1 MGGMYMGQHSITVG
15 DVEVTITNAEK
26 LLWKGITKA
35 DYLNYLAKISP
46 LMLPFLHNKPLTVIR
61 YPDGIM
67 GEAFYQRNCPE
78 YAPDFIKTVE
88 HHDNNYIIC
97 SDLPS
102 LLWLG
107 NQAAIEFHIPFSSYQ
122 SEKPSEIVFDLDPPS
137 NEAFHLAVLAAEQI
151 KDNLD
156 RLHLTGFLKLSGN
169 KGLQIHIPLPFDTF
183 TYEQTK
189 VFTAFMAKFL
199 VETNPNLFTI
209 ERLKKNRNER
219 LYIDYVQ
226 HASGKTIIAPY
237 SPRGNAEG
245 LVAAPIEWN
254 ELKDELTPTDFSMER
269 VLKRKLTPFHDY
281 EKARDQQPFKEILDW
296 LLTKKTNHL

>member
-1 MGGMYMGQHSITVG
+1 MGQHSITV
-15 DVEVTITNAEK
+15 ENIELTITNAEK
-26 LLWKGITKA
+26 LLWKGVTKA
-35 DYLNYLAKISP
+35 DYLNYLARISP

-61 YPDGIM
+61 YPDGIN

-107 NQAAIEFHIPFSSYQ
+107 NQAAIEFHIPFSTYQ
-122 SEKPSEIVFDLDPPS
+122 TEKPSEIVFDLDPPS
-137 NEAFHLAVLAAEQI
+137 NQSFHLAVLAAKQI

-169 KGLQIHIPLPFDTF
+169 KGLQIHIPLPIDTF

-209 ERLKKNRNER
+209 ERLKKNRHER

-245 LVAAPIEWN
+245 LVAAPIEWD

-269 VLKRKLTPFHDY
+269 VLKRKLTPLRDY
-281 EKARDQQPFKEILDW
+281 EKTRDHQPFKDILDW

>member
-1 MGGMYMGQHSITVG
+1 MGQHSITVE
-15 DVEVTITNAEK
+15 DVELTITNAEK
-26 LLWKGITKA
+26 LLWKGVTKA
-35 DYLNYLAKISP
+35 DYLNYLARISP

-61 YPDGIM
+61 YPDGIN
-67 GEAFYQRNCPE
+67 GESFYQRNCPE

-107 NQAAIEFHIPFSSYQ
+107 NQAAIEFHIPFSTYQ
-122 SEKPSEIVFDLDPPS
+122 NEKPSEIVFDLDPPS
-137 NEAFHLAVLAAEQI
+137 NHAFHLAVLAAKQI

-169 KGLQIHIPLPFDTF
+169 KGLQIHIPLPIDTF

-189 VFTAFMAKFL
+189 IFTAFMAKFL

-209 ERLKKNRNER
+209 ERLKKNRHER

-254 ELKDELTPTDFSMER
+254 ELKDDLTPTDFSMER
-269 VLKRKLTPFHDY
+269 VLTRKLTPLRDY
-281 EKARDQQPFKEILDW
+281 EKTRDQQPFKEILDW

>member
-1 MGGMYMGQHSITVG
+1 MGQHSITVE
-15 DVEVTITNAEK
+15 DVELTITNAEK
-26 LLWKGITKA
+26 LLWKGVTKA
-35 DYLNYLAKISP
+35 DYLNYLARISP
-46 LMLPFLHNKPLTVIR
+46 LILPFLHNKPLTVIR
-61 YPDGIM
+61 YPDGIN

-107 NQAAIEFHIPFSSYQ
+107 NQAAIEFHIPFSTYQ
-122 SEKPSEIVFDLDPPS
+122 TEKPSEIVFDLDPPS
-137 NEAFHLAVLAAEQI
+137 NQAFHLAVLAAKQI

-169 KGLQIHIPLPFDTF
+169 KGLQIHIPLPIDTF

-189 VFTAFMAKFL
+189 LFTAFMAKFL

-254 ELKDELTPTDFSMER
+254 ELKDGLTPTDFPMER
-269 VLKRKLTPFHDY
+269 VLKRKLTPFRDY

>member
-1 MGGMYMGQHSITVG
+1 MGGLYMGQHSITVG
-15 DVEVTITNAEK
+15 DIEVTITNAEK

-35 DYLNYLAKISP
+35 DYLNYLARISP

-209 ERLKKNRNER
+209 ERLKKNRDER

-245 LVAAPIEWN
+245 LVATPIEWN

-296 LLTKKTNHL
+296 LLKKKTNHL

>member
-1 MGGMYMGQHSITVG
+1 MGQHSITVG
-15 DVEVTITNAEK
+15 DVELTITNAEK
-26 LLWKGITKA
+26 LLWKGVTKA
-35 DYLNYLAKISP
+35 DYLNYLARISP

-61 YPDGIM
+61 YPDGIN

-88 HHDNNYIIC
+88 HHDNNYMIC

-107 NQAAIEFHIPFSSYQ
+107 TQAAIEFHIPFSTYQ
-122 SEKPSEIVFDLDPPS
+122 TQKPSEIVFDLDPPS
-137 NEAFHLAVLAAEQI
+137 NQAFHLAVLAAKQI

-156 RLHLTGFLKLSGN
+156 RLHVTGFLKLSGN
-169 KGLQIHIPLPFDTF
+169 KGLQIHIPLPIDTF

-189 VFTAFMAKFL
+189 VFTAFMARFL

-219 LYIDYVQ
+219 LYVDYVQ

-254 ELKDELTPTDFSMER
+254 ELKDGLTPTDFSMER
-269 VLKRKLTPFHDY
+269 VLKRKLRPFRDY
-281 EKARDQQPFKEILDW
+281 EKARDHQPFKEIIDW
-296 LLTKKTNHL
+296 LLSKKTNHL

>member
-1 MGGMYMGQHSITVG
+1 MGQHSITV
-15 DVEVTITNAEK
+15 ENIELTITNAEK
-26 LLWKGITKA
+26 LLWKGVTKA
-35 DYLNYLAKISP
+35 DYLNYLARISP

-61 YPDGIM
+61 YPDGIN

-107 NQAAIEFHIPFSSYQ
+107 NQAAIEFHIPFSPYQ
-122 SEKPSEIVFDLDPPS
+122 TEKPSEIVFDLDPPS
-137 NEAFHLAVLAAEQI
+137 KEAFYLAVQAAKQL
-151 KDNLD
+151 KANLD

-189 VFTAFMAKFL
+189 VFTSFMAKFL

-209 ERLKKNRNER
+209 ERLKKNRNDR

-245 LVAAPIEWN
+245 IVAAPIEWN
-254 ELKDELTPTDFSMER
+254 ELTDELTPTDFSMEN
-269 VLKRKLTPFHDY
+269 VLKRKLTPFRHY
-281 EKARDQQPFKEILDW
+281 EKVRDEQPLKKILDW
-296 LLTKKTNHL
+296 LLIEKTNHL

>member
-1 MGGMYMGQHSITVG
+1 MGQYSITVE

-26 LLWKGITKA
+26 VLWKGITKG
-35 DYLNYLAKISP
+35 DYLNYLARISP

-61 YPDGIM
+61 YPDGIN

-107 NQAAIEFHIPFSSYQ
+107 NQAAIEFHIPFSPYQ
-122 SEKPSEIVFDLDPPS
+122 TEKPSEIVFDLDPPS
-137 NEAFHLAVLAAEQI
+137 KEAFYLAVQAAKQL
-151 KDNLD
+151 KANLD

-189 VFTAFMAKFL
+189 VFTSFMAKFL

-209 ERLKKNRNER
+209 ERLKKNRNDR

-245 LVAAPIEWN
+245 IVAAPIEWN
-254 ELKDELTPTDFSMER
+254 ELTDELTPTDFSMEN
-269 VLKRKLTPFHDY
+269 VLKRKLTPFRHY
-281 EKARDQQPFKEILDW
+281 EKVRDEQPLKKILDW
-296 LLTKKTNHL
+296 LLIEKTNHL

>member
-1 MGGMYMGQHSITVG
+1 MGGLYMGQHSITVE
-15 DVEVTITNAEK
+15 DVELTITNAEK
-26 LLWKGITKA
+26 LLWKGVTKA
-35 DYLNYLAKISP
+35 DYLNYLARISP
-46 LMLPFLHNKPLTVIR
+46 LILPFLHNKPLTVIR
-61 YPDGIM
+61 YPDGIN

-107 NQAAIEFHIPFSSYQ
+107 NQAAIEFHIPFSTYQ
-122 SEKPSEIVFDLDPPS
+122 TEKPSEIVFDLDPPS
-137 NEAFHLAVLAAEQI
+137 NQAFHLAVLAAKQI

-169 KGLQIHIPLPFDTF
+169 KGLQIHIPLPIDTF

-189 VFTAFMAKFL
+189 LFTAFMAKFL

-254 ELKDELTPTDFSMER
+254 ELKDGLTPTDFPMER
-269 VLKRKLTPFHDY
+269 VLKRKLTPFRDY